1 MSDDAPVAHPHR
13 PQSKRAVLVA
23 ALAALGVAVLGGLST
38 DLGGWY
44 AQLKQPPWK
53 PPDVLFGPAWTL
65 IFALTALSGVTAWRQ
80 AGPRQ
85 RSAILIVF
93 ALNGFLNVLWSLLFF
108 RLRRPDWAFAEVT
121 FLWASI
127 LLMMVVC
134 WRSSRRAALL
144 LLPYLAWVAFAA
156 LLNLEVVRLNGPF

>member
-1 MSDDAPVAHPHR
+1 VSDDGAAARAHR
-13 PQSKRAVLVA
+13 PQSVRAVLVA
-23 ALAALGVAVLGGLST
+23 AAAALGVAVLGGLST
-38 DLGGWY
+38 DLDDWY
-44 AQLKQPPWK
+44 TQLKQPPCK
-53 PPDVLFGPAWTL
+53 PPDALFGPAWTL
-65 IFALTALSGVTAWRQ
+65 IFALTAAAGVTAWRH
-80 AGPRQ
+80 AGSRQ
-85 RSAILIVF
+85 RSGILIVF